1 MRLLHKLTSRVHK
14 TVGLIVLL
22 ICVFNFTS
30 CFYQDDEYSPSHQPG
45 TTWVSSDG
53 RVTINIDENGIG
65 TATVDIDG
73 ATYDFKY
80 EEGFYYG
87 SFVIRHGCYI
97 YMEAQNRNKEEPIN
111 TKPEQI
117 FEEWNVISYEKD
129 RFTIKSHGDE
139 PYYIYKYKTVI
150 EFHKVK

>member
-14 TVGLIVLL
+14 TVALIVLL

-65 TATVDIDG
+65 TAKVDIDG
-73 ATYDFKY
+73 TIYDFMY
-80 EEGFYYG
+80 EEEFSYG
-87 SFVIRHGCYI
+87 SFVIRHSCYI
-97 YMEAQNRNKEEPIN
+97 YMEAQDFDPEIPC

-117 FEEWNVISYEKD
+117 FEQWKVISYEKD

-139 PYYIYKYKTVI
+139 VPYYIYKCKTVI

>member
-1 MRLLHKLTSRVHK
+1 MRLLHKLMPIVHK
-14 TVGLIVLL
+14 TATLVILL
-22 ICVFNFTS
+22 ICVFNLTS
-30 CFYQDDEYSPSHQPG
+30 CFYQNDKYSPCHQPG

-65 TATVDIDG
+65 TAKVDIDG
-73 ATYDFKY
+73 TIYDFNY

-87 SFVIRHGCYI
+87 SFVIIHGCYI
-97 YMEAQNRNKEEPIN
+97 YMEAQGCDFDEPVN

-117 FEEWNVISYEKD
+117 CEEWDVISYGKD
-129 RFTIKSHGDE
+129 RFTIKSYSN
-139 PYYIYKYKTVI
+139 PPCYIYEYKTEI